1 MVETIGSPPAKMP
14 PFFAHHQDW
23 WHPLNLLFPRICLSC
38 DLPLAGKSIV
48 CQACESQ
55 IELTNQ
61 GQWRGQLHFGDSI
74 DAAYCGFWYIQTVKT
89 LIHRMKYAHKR
100 KVAPYLAGKLFEAM
114 FTDAPWNQYECLV
127 PVPLSHSRARERGY
141 NQSWLLATALSKLV
155 GLPVENNLLEK
166 RRSTQSQTHLSADL
180 RYANVTGSFRGID
193 PGDYK
198 NVLLIDDILTTG
210 ATASACSQALKSV
223 GVKRVGVITVAT
235 PPIGD

>member
-1 MVETIGSPPAKMP
+1 MAEPVGSTPAKMP
-14 PFFAHHQDW
+14 IFFAPHQGW

-38 DLPLAGKSIV
+38 DLPLAGKSTL
-48 CQACESQ
+48 CQTCESQ

-61 GQWRGQLHFGDSI
+61 GQWGAQLHFGDSI
-74 DAAYCGFWYIQTVKT
+74 DEAYSGFWYVQTVRT
-89 LIHRMKYAHKR
+89 LIHRMKYDHKR

-127 PVPLSHSRARERGY
+127 PVPLSHSRSRERGY
-141 NQSWLLATALSKLV
+141 NQSLLLATALSKLV

-166 RRSTQSQTHLSADL
+166 HRPTQSQTHFTADL

-193 PGDYK
+193 PCDYK
-198 NVLLIDDILTTG
+198 DVLLIDDILTTG
-210 ATASACSQALKSV
+210 ATASACSQALKSI
-223 GVKRVGVITVAT
+223 GVQSVGVITVAT